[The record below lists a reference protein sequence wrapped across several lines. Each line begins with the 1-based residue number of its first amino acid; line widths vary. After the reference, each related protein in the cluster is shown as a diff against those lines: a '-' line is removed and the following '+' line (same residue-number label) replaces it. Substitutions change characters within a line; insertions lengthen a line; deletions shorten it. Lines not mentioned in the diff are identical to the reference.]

1 MAASARIL
9 ATTAGDLFAPGFV
22 QLVDDREGG
31 VRCWPALVQSATA
44 EAWFEQLR
52 HGIEWTRH
60 RRRMYDRE
68 VDVPRLVA
76 SCRLD
81 EAPTGL
87 PLADMARRVSE
98 HAPAPYNAVGLNLYR
113 DGRDSVAM
121 HNDKLHTLV
130 PRQPIAILSL
140 GDTRRMQ
147 LKPKGPGRGRIDVEL
162 AHGSLLVMSHASQL
176 THDHGIPKTSQA
188 VGPRMSVVF
197 RVRPPRV

>member
-1 MAASARIL
+1 MATSARSL
-9 ATTAGDLFAPGFV
+9 VAAPGLFAPECV

-31 VRCWPALVQSATA
+31 VRCWPVLVDPATA
-44 EAWFEQLR
+44 DAWFEQLR
-52 HGIEWTRH
+52 DGVEWTRY

-76 SCRLD
+76 TCRLAD
-81 EAPTGL
+81 ARSGL
-87 PLADMARRVSE
+87 PLAGMCGRVRE
-98 HAPAPYNAVGLNLYR
+98 RAPAPYNAVGLNLYR

-130 PRQPIAILSL
+130 PRQPIAIVSL

-147 LKPKGPGRGRIDVEL
+147 LRPKGPGRARIDVEL

-176 THDHGIPKTSQA
+176 THDHGIPKTSDA

-197 RVRPPRV
+197 RVRPSAD